1 MNIHGAAACTAIPA
15 ANACHTSITAGVE
28 FACSSDLRVDVNGV
42 SAVNRNTFA
51 GGQGCAVAEDQ
62 VYRASYSNAAADGHT
77 VAHYIPLAIF
87 KSRGVRSDNGVVRAG
102 VVAGLL
108 HQRGAVPRHVG
119 NGVEGRRR
127 RSIPIYL
134 NLFYTLTLIIATI
147 NGCAIYSWR
156 LIFLRGFHYKWRF
169 TVCCLTIGIV
179 IKYTFGD
186 GISISRGD
194 GCRPTISPPSPVSEI
209 C

>member
-1 MNIHGAAACTAIPA
+1 MNIHGAAACTARPA
-15 ANACHTSITAGVE
+15 ANACHIKITAGVE

-42 SAVNRNTFA
+42 SAVDRNTFA

-87 KSRGVRSDNGVVRAG
+87 KSRGVRGDHGVIRAG

-127 RSIPIYL
+127 RSIPIHL
-134 NLFYTLTLIIATI
+134 NLCYTFRCICQNWRTIYLWCLILFR
-147 NGCAIYSWR
+147 S
-156 LIFLRGFHYKWRF
+156 FHHKWRF
-169 TVCCLTIGIV
+169 TVCCFTIGIV
-179 IKYTFGD
+179 IKYAFGD

-194 GCRPTISPPSPVSEI
+194 SCRPTIAPPSPVSEVF
-209 C
+209 

>member
-1 MNIHGAAACTAIPA
+1 MNIHGAAALVPGTAADAGHVAVI
-15 ANACHTSITAGVE
+15 SGVE

-51 GGQGCAVAEDQ
+51 GGQGCAITQDQ
-62 VYRASYSNAAADGHT
+62 VRRTGNSNAAADGHT

-87 KSRGVRSDNGVVRAG
+87 KSRGVRGDHGVVRAG

-119 NGVEGRRR
+119 NGVE
-127 RSIPIYL
+127 IPIHF
-134 NLFYTLTLIIATI
+134 NLFYTFRCVCQ
-147 NGCAIYSWR
+147 NGCAIYLRR
-156 LIFLRGFHYKWRF
+156 LILFRGFYYKGSF
-169 TVCCLTIGIV
+169 AVCCCTILIV
-179 IKYTFGD
+179 IEYAFGD
-186 GISISRGD
+186 GVSFGSID
-194 GCRPTISPPSPVSEI
+194 GGRPTVSPPSPVSEV

>member
-51 GGQGCAVAEDQ
+51 GGQCCAVAENQ

-87 KSRGVRSDNGVVRAG
+87 KSRGVCGDHGVVRAG
-102 VVAGLL
+102 IVVGLL
-108 HQRGAVPRHVG
+108 HQSGAVPRHVG
-119 NGVEGRRR
+119 NGVEGSCR
-127 RSIPIYL
+127 RSVPIHL
-134 NLFYTLTLIIATI
+134 NLFYTFRLVCQ
-147 NGCAIYSWR
+147 NGCAIYFR
-156 LIFLRGFHYKWRF
+156 CLILFRSFHYKWRF
-169 TVCCLTIGIV
+169 TVCCCTILIV
-179 IKYTFGD
+179 IEYAFGD
-186 GISISRGD
+186 GISFGSVD
-194 GCRPTISPPSPVSEI
+194 CCCPAVSPPSPVSDV